1 MIDIWHQSKF
11 TGFFRDFARVRPRPH
26 DPQISVC
33 AATVPH
39 WHPQQQGE
47 WHVSGCGWSDA
58 EAAQAC
64 VGEGVERVFT
74 YPTNQDAAITSS
86 YDDWPLD
93 ERAIAPGRW
102 VLFHPLQY
110 AQSGFPFEP
119 LTNATRCRWV
129 CFRNALDGEPH
140 WLPEEFA
147 YLMPRAGC
155 GHRFAPATSTGLAA
169 GTAGQPIVLRALQ
182 EVIERDAVL
191 GAWWGKYAVE
201 EFSETAAWEAG
212 AAARLRRPNLRW
224 RFFRID
230 SPFSRH
236 ATMVT
241 VEGEDHEGFSHSIGS
256 ACRESRPASWM
267 KATLEAVQGR
277 HYVRQLRQQR
287 NPDTLR
293 PPLET
298 FADHAVYYSL
308 HQEELRR
315 TALHRARP
323 ATTEMN
329 ALDENLAL
337 LAERLGDM
345 SPVLVR
351 NLTPPLPAAEG
362 LDWRVVKVIVPGLQP
377 LHGDDR
383 FAHLGGPLWS
393 PRGLPEWNNTPPH
406 PFP

>member
-191 GAWWGKYAVE
+191 EHGGENMPSRNFPRRRRGRPGPQRDCVGPICGGAFLGLTRP
-201 EFSETAAWEAG
+201 SAAMPQW
-212 AAARLRRPNLRW
+212 
-224 RFFRID
+224 
-230 SPFSRH
+230 
-236 ATMVT
+236 
-241 VEGEDHEGFSHSIGS
+241 
-256 ACRESRPASWM
+256 
-267 KATLEAVQGR
+267 
-277 HYVRQLRQQR
+277 
-287 NPDTLR
+287 
-293 PPLET
+293 
-298 FADHAVYYSL
+298 
-308 HQEELRR
+308 
-315 TALHRARP
+315 
-323 ATTEMN
+323 
-329 ALDENLAL
+329 
-337 LAERLGDM
+337 
-345 SPVLVR
+345 
-351 NLTPPLPAAEG
+351 
-362 LDWRVVKVIVPGLQP
+362 
-377 LHGDDR
+377 
-383 FAHLGGPLWS
+383 
-393 PRGLPEWNNTPPH
+393 
-406 PFP
+406 